1 MLSLTFL
8 ERTFACVQNPQLTSG
23 STRGMTG
30 CPVSVPDH
38 LRQNGSWVE
47 AVSGVGTGRVVRS
60 SLDTVLAIGCL
71 SWDRID
77 NSFLYVTFYLTL

>member
-23 STRGMTG
+23 SARRMIG
-30 CPVSVPDH
+30 CPVSVPGH
-38 LRQNGSWVE
+38 LRQSGPWVE
-47 AVSGVGTGRVVRS
+47 AVSGVGTWDVARFF
-60 SLDTVLAIGCL
+60 LDAELAISCL

-77 NSFLYVTFYLTL
+77 DSFLYVTFYLTL